1 MTRVLAVVA
10 AIVAAMA
17 VAQAAQ
23 AAVVSAVD
31 DSWISTL
38 EYDAGPAEANRVVV
52 TYALDP
58 TGDFA
63 ATIEDRGAI
72 ITTTTPIGASGTGC
86 ALARLHRAVCH
97 YRNNSIHSAAFQLGA
112 GNDTFTPHGV
122 AEDFSLVGG
131 AGDDRLTGGTG
142 SNYFEPGTG
151 TDRVIGGPGV
161 DYVSYED
168 HSTPVSIT
176 VDGQANDGSA
186 GENDSLTA
194 VEEYTAGSGDDT
206 LTGSD
211 AADRL
216 IGGPGTDLITGG
228 GGDDMLDAA
237 GSGADHIVGGAGHD
251 AIMAGLGGLVEAVDG
266 EVDDVYC
273 YDRAND
279 LRTDS
284 QDVTHECPGQLH
296 GRPRDEHRPARSRCV
311 RVSPRAGCGGC
322 P

>member
-1 MTRVLAVVA
+1 MTRVLAAVA

-72 ITTTTPIGASGTGC
+72 VTTTTPVGASGTGC
-86 ALARLHRAVCH
+86 ALAGLHRAVCH

-112 GNDTFTPHGV
+112 RNDTFTPHGV

-151 TDRVIGGPGV
+151 TDRVIGGPRF
-161 DYVSYED
+161 DYLSHQD
-168 HSTPVSIT
+168 HSTPGSIT

-186 GENDSLTA
+186 RGNDSPTSVEGDTA
-194 VEEYTAGSGDDT
+194 
-206 LTGSD
+206 
-211 AADRL
+211 
-216 IGGPGTDLITGG
+216 
-228 GGDDMLDAA
+228 
-237 GSGADHIVGGAGHD
+237 
-251 AIMAGLGGLVEAVDG
+251 
-266 EVDDVYC
+266 
-273 YDRAND
+273 
-279 LRTDS
+279 
-284 QDVTHECPGQLH
+284 
-296 GRPRDEHRPARSRCV
+296 RPRDDTPTRPR
-311 RVSPRAGCGGC
+311 
-322 P
+322 